1 MVNGRTSS
9 HLIARIVRV
18 LKFLL
23 FREDD
28 PKHRVFD
35 VQPIHLA
42 FLMPIPLG
50 LCAFAVLVGW
60 FYFGALGSL
69 AMYLLCAVLTLEVP
83 HCICDR

>member
-1 MVNGRTSS
+1 MVNERTSS

-35 VQPIHLA
+35 LEPWHMA
-42 FLMPIPLG
+42 LMITLPLG
-50 LCAFAVLVGW
+50 ACAGGILVGW
-60 FYFGALGSL
+60 FYGGALGAL
-69 AMYLLCAVLTLEVP
+69 VMYLAVCLFVLEVP